1 MNGVRLVLALTLVT
15 LPALALPLIRRGRHP
30 GAWAVVTVFSIGA
43 GFVILMA
50 GMIHAALPL
59 VFSLVG
65 ADGLAAA
72 CRRLG
77 GHLFGASP
85 VFGAGAGLLAFTV
98 AVRAMI
104 GVSASV
110 QANARLRKGAVQGIP
125 TAIAGHNAVLLPI
138 RDRIAVAIPGPSPLV
153 LLSQSLVEDLRMAEL
168 IVVVR
173 HEVAHLR
180 RHHQRFLLVGIGVG
194 YGLWFIPWVPRAI
207 TALRL
212 ALERWADEESAISPS
227 ERKHVRSALH
237 KLGTATS
244 DPIHDR
250 LKALDPL
257 RPATTSS
264 PLMGWSIA
272 MSAVVPLGL
281 ALAATLVVH
290 LTRVIQAAAIAG

>member
-1 MNGVRLVLALTLVT
+1 
-15 LPALALPLIRRGRHP
+15 
-30 GAWAVVTVFSIGA
+30 VVTVCSIGA
-43 GFVILMA
+43 GFVILVA
-50 GMIHAALPL
+50 GLIHAALPL

-85 VFGAGAGLLAFTV
+85 VFGAGAGLLALTV

-104 GVSASV
+104 GVGASV
-110 QANARLRKGAVQGIP
+110 QANARLREGAVQGIP
-125 TAIAGHNAVLLPI
+125 TAVAGHNAVLLPM

-168 IVVVR
+168 IAVVR
-173 HEVAHLR
+173 HEMAHLR
-180 RHHQRFLLVGIGVG
+180 RHHQRFLLVGIAVG

-207 TALRL
+207 TALRF
-212 ALERWADEESAISPS
+212 ALERWADEDSAISPS

-244 DPIHDR
+244 HPIHHR
-250 LKALDPL
+250 LQALDPL
-257 RPATTSS
+257 RPATTNSS
-264 PLMGWSIA
+264 MMGWSIA

-281 ALAATLVVH
+281 ALAATLVLH
-290 LTRVIQAAAIAG
+290 LTRVLQAAAITG

>member
-1 MNGVRLVLALTLVT
+1 MNGIRLVLALTLLT

-30 GAWAVVTVFSIGA
+30 AAWAVVTVFSIGA
-43 GFVILMA
+43 GFVILVA

-85 VFGAGAGLLAFTV
+85 VFGAGAGLLALTV

-110 QANARLRKGAVQGIP
+110 QANARLREGAVQGIP
-125 TAIAGHNAVLLPI
+125 TAVAGHNAVMLPM
-138 RDRIAVAIPGPSPLV
+138 RDRIAMAIPGPSPLV
-153 LLSQSLVEDLRMAEL
+153 LLSQSLVEDLRLAEL
-168 IVVVR
+168 SVVVR
-173 HEVAHLR
+173 HEMAHLH

-207 TALRL
+207 TGLRF
-212 ALERWADEESAISPS
+212 ALERWADEESATSPS

-237 KLGTATS
+237 KLGVATS
-244 DPIHDR
+244 HPIHDR
-250 LKALDPL
+250 LKALDPF
-257 RPATTSS
+257 RPPTTTS
-264 PLMGWSIA
+264 PMMGWSIA
-272 MSAVVPLGL
+272 ISAVVPLGL
-281 ALAATLVVH
+281 ALAATLVLH
-290 LTRVIQAAAIAG
+290 LTQVIQTAATAG